1 MAGGGGGGVDPG
13 RRRAAAALTHV
24 DEATGDCNMVD
35 VGGKE
40 DTKRVA
46 TARAFVVLEPHVY
59 DLVAQDKVKKGNV
72 LAVAQ
77 IAGIQAAKKTSD
89 LIPLCHNL
97 ALDKVGRPPHPRSP
111 PLTIADEPAFSDRF
125 FPGERGLHPPALFE
139 QRGDHLERQDDGKD
153 GGGDGGSDRLLCR
166 RAHNLRHVQ
175 GCLQGHAHHGHLP
188 PDQVGREVRRVL
200 GDRGG
205 FAVLKVG
212 EGPTYQ
218 VSATNR

>member
-1 MAGGGGGGVDPG
+1 MLRRSCGQLLGRWQGAGLALPSLRSLAREASTKGDGVKEINDEFEEVFGQKLGGDTIDQHQGQQHQGEGALAGGGGGGVDPG

-111 PLTIADEPAFSDRF
+111 R
-125 FPGERGLHPPALFE
+125 
-139 QRGDHLERQDDGKD
+139 
-153 GGGDGGSDRLLCR
+153 
-166 RAHNLRHVQ
+166 
-175 GCLQGHAHHGHLP
+175 
-188 PDQVGREVRRVL
+188 
-200 GDRGG
+200 
-205 FAVLKVG
+205 
-212 EGPTYQ
+212 
-218 VSATNR
+218 